1 MSGLSFA
8 APLLLLALL
17 ALPILL
23 WLLRAVPPA
32 PTKRRFPGVALLL
45 GLRDDDAETDKTPWW
60 LFVLRTLAVAAVIVG
75 FAGPVLNPRT
85 PAEGSGP
92 MLIVMDAS
100 WA

>member
-17 ALPILL
+17 ALPILW

-45 GLRDDDAETDKTPWW
+45 GLRDDDAETDKTPGGYWYCARLQW
-60 LFVLRTLAVAAVIVG
+60 
-75 FAGPVLNPRT
+75 PP
-85 PAEGSGP
+85 S
-92 MLIVMDAS
+92 S
-100 WA
+100 WALRGPF